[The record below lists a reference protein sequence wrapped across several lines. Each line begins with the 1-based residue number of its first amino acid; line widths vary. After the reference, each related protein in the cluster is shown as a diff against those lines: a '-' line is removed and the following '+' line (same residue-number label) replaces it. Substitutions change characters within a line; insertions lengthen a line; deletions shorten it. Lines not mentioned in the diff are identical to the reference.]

1 MELHWS
7 LTDAEFEH
15 QFADCTLKPL
25 FFTHEAHLRL
35 ACIHIKKYG
44 EEKAIEHLC
53 TQIHKYASSL
63 GEDNK
68 FNKTVTV
75 AAVKAVHHFMKRTDS
90 DNFQSLIKE
99 FPKLK
104 YNFKEL
110 LKMHYSFDLFLSD
123 KAKKTFIEPDL
134 LPFS

>member
-1 MELHWS
+1 
-7 LTDAEFEH
+7 
-15 QFADCTLKPL
+15 
-25 FFTHEAHLRL
+25 
-35 ACIHIKKYG
+35 
-44 EEKAIEHLC
+44 
-53 TQIHKYASSL
+53 L

-90 DNFQSLIKE
+90 DNFQSLIQE

-123 KAKKTFIEPDL
+123 KAKTTFIEPDL